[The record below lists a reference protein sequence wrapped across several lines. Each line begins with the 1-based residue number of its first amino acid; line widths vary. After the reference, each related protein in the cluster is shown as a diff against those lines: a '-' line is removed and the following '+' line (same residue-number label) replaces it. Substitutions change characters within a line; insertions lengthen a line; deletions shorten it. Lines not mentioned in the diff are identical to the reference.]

1 MPQPEKCQCRLLAGM
16 PQLDRSYWLIGVFIL
31 SEEATEIISAGNP
44 TATAFILTSS
54 FWFAVATTFGLIGAG
69 YLIAPD
75 FLANIEYIHF
85 GRIRPMHINAVLFG
99 FVTPGL
105 LAVAF
110 YYFPK
115 LLRTELYSHKL
126 GVFSAVF
133 WNIMVAAGV
142 IGISLGYTQGRE
154 YAELPWAV
162 DIMVV
167 ICFVMVVINILM
179 TIRQR
184 KERILFV
191 SIWYVTAAVVLTSIT
206 YCLGNVIWKPDTGA
220 LQGIPDAILLW
231 FYGHNIF
238 GLLLSPMGLAVAYY
252 VLPIATRSPLYSHTL
267 SLLGFWSLI
276 IVYTHIGT
284 HHLLQVPV
292 PTWLKTISIVDSI
305 AMVIPVMIVLINL
318 WYTVK
323 GKLGD
328 IHADIGAKFVFT
340 GTIMYFFVNI
350 QGSMMALPH
359 VQRITHFNNWV
370 VGHAHLGV
378 LGFAGVTALGGLYFI
393 IPRITGKPLY
403 SRFLADVQYWF
414 VLIGMTGFAVV
425 LTTVG
430 LIQGNAWYNGETL
443 YRTLP
448 EIQPYYILRAS
459 LGLLIVIGAYIGLY
473 NIVRSL
479 YFNRGAS
486 T

>member
-1 MPQPEKCQCRLLAGM
+1 
-16 PQLDRSYWLIGVFIL
+16 L
-31 SEEATEIISAGNP
+31 SGETFENASTNP
-44 TATAFILTSS
+44 TAKAFILTSAL
-54 FWFAVATTFGLIGAG
+54 WFAGATTFGMIAAG

-75 FLANIEYIHF
+75 FLANVEFIHF
-85 GRIRPMHINAVLFG
+85 GRVRPMHVNAVLFG

-105 LAVAF
+105 LAAAF

-115 LLRTELYSHKL
+115 LLRTKLYSHKL
-126 GVFSAVF
+126 GVLNAIF
-133 WNIMVAAGV
+133 WNITVAAGL
-142 IGISLGYTQGRE
+142 IGIATGHTQGRE
-154 YAELPWAV
+154 YAELAWPV

-167 ICFVMVVINILM
+167 ISFSMVVFNILM

-184 KERILFV
+184 KESILFV
-191 SIWYVTAAVVLTSIT
+191 AIWYTTAAMVLTSVT

-220 LQGIPDAILLW
+220 LTGIPDAILLW

-238 GLLLSPMGLAVAYY
+238 GLLLTPMALGIAYY
-252 VLPIATRSPLYSHTL
+252 ALPIATRSPLYSHTL

-292 PTWLKTISIVDSI
+292 PTWLKTISIVDSV

-328 IHADIGAKFVFT
+328 IHADIGAKFIFT
-340 GTIMYFFVNI
+340 GTIFYFFVNI

-370 VGHAHLGV
+370 VGHAHIGV

-393 IPRITGKPLY
+393 LPRITGKPLY
-403 SRFLADVQYWF
+403 SRFLADVQYWL
-414 VLIGMTGFAVV
+414 VLIGITGFAVV

-459 LGLLIVIGAYIGLY
+459 LGTFIMIGAYLGLY
-473 NIVRSL
+473 NVVRSL
-479 YFNRGAS
+479 YFNRGA
-486 T
+486 TT